1 VAKAKIPHVRSSCF
15 VHLVAVCSWHVDPQN
30 LAAAGILMA
39 ERSKIEWTDSTF
51 NPWVGCTK
59 VRRGKGAPSA
69 CDFCYA
75 EKWAKRSGQ
84 VKWGGYP
91 RRRTTDAY
99 WKTPMR
105 WNAQASAFQA
115 KNGRRQRVFCA
126 SLADIFDNQVD
137 PVWRSD
143 LFNLVRACDQLDWQL
158 LTKRPQNI
166 RKMLP
171 PDWGDGYP
179 NVWLG
184 TTAEDAGAYQQ
195 RVSHLLKVPAAIH
208 FVSYE
213 PAIGP
218 LGPLEIDGLYPDW
231 LIIGGE
237 SGVRSDLIR
246 FTDPSWARDAI
257 ARCRRLGVAPFL
269 KQWGTY
275 QNNPC
280 VVETGHSVQHA
291 MKFDPPTNGKGG
303 GKLDDR
309 LWREFPVNI
318 KKTDFVAAATG
329 RGAENDSEGR
339 ALFVR

>member
-1 VAKAKIPHVRSSCF
+1 M
-15 VHLVAVCSWHVDPQN
+15 
-30 LAAAGILMA
+30 GIQ
-39 ERSKIEWTDSTF
+39 SKIEWTDSTF

-59 VRRGKGAPSA
+59 VARARGAPSA

-84 VKWGGYP
+84 VEWGDHP

-99 WKTPMR
+99 WRNPLT
-105 WNAQASAFQA
+105 WNSHARSFQI
-115 KNGRRQRVFCA
+115 KHGRRQRVFCA
-126 SLADIFDNQVD
+126 SLADVFDNQVD
-137 PVWRSD
+137 PQWRSE
-143 LFNLVRACDQLDWQL
+143 LFNLIRACDQLDWQL

-171 PDWGDGYP
+171 VDWGSGYS

-184 TTAEDAGAYQQ
+184 TTAEDAQAYRQ
-195 RVSHLLKVPAAIH
+195 RVSHLLKVRSIIH

-218 LGPLEIDGLYPDW
+218 LGQLDIDGRHPDW

-246 FTDPSWARDAI
+246 FTNPQWARDVI
-257 ARCRRLGVAPFL
+257 AECRRLGAAPFL

-275 QNNPC
+275 KNNPM
-280 VVETGHSVQHA
+280 VVEGGYSDQQA
-291 MKFDPPTNGKGG
+291 IKLDPPENGKGG
-303 GKLDDR
+303 GKLDGQ
-309 LWREFPVNI
+309 LWREFPGRTQ
-318 KKTDFVAAATG
+318 KLESMTAARG
-329 RGAENDSEGR
+329 RSAENGPEGR
-339 ALFVR
+339 ALLIG

>member
-1 VAKAKIPHVRSSCF
+1 M
-15 VHLVAVCSWHVDPQN
+15 
-30 LAAAGILMA
+30 AGAFMGT
-39 ERSKIEWTDSTF
+39 RSKIEWTDSTF

-59 VRRGKGAPSA
+59 IARAKGAPSA

-84 VKWGGYP
+84 VEWGDHP

-99 WKTPMR
+99 WRNPIT
-105 WNAQASAFQA
+105 WNEQAGAFQA
-115 KNGRRQRVFCA
+115 KHGRRQRVFCA
-126 SLADIFDNQVD
+126 SLADAFDNQVE
-137 PVWRSD
+137 PSWRSD
-143 LFNLVRACDQLDWQL
+143 LFDLIRRCDQLDWQL

-171 PDWGDGYP
+171 RDWDTGYR

-184 TTAEDAGAYQQ
+184 TTAEDARAYQQ
-195 RVSHLLKVPAAIH
+195 RAPHLLKVSSVIH

-218 LGPLEIDGLYPDW
+218 LGQLDIDGRFPDW

-246 FTDPSWARDAI
+246 YTNPQWARDAI
-257 ARCRRLGVAPFL
+257 AECRRLGVAPFL

-275 QNNPC
+275 KNNPC
-280 VVETGHSVQHA
+280 VVEDCYSLQQA
-291 MKFDPPTNGKGG
+291 MQLDPPENGKGG
-303 GKLDDR
+303 GKLDGR
-309 LWREFPVNI
+309 LWREFPVEGRRL
-318 KKTDFVAAATG
+318 TFAVAANG
-329 RGAENDSEGR
+329 RRAENGSER
-339 ALFVR
+339 RTVFA